1 MGEKKFHQFLS
12 WKNFVFIPSEC
23 EKTLGNALLFT
34 SLSYAVKFS
43 CAHVWRKLAMPP
55 TGAAAPAS
63 YLDSFILH
71 SSILIYMYIYRSFFC
86 SRKKSRNAGR
96 GEEGFEKKK

>member
-1 MGEKKFHQFLS
+1 MYG
-12 WKNFVFIPSEC
+12 
-23 EKTLGNALLFT
+23 A
-34 SLSYAVKFS
+34 SLPY
-43 CAHVWRKLAMPP
+43 HPP
-55 TGAAAPAS
+55 AAPAS

-96 GEEGFEKKK
+96 GEEGFEKKVRQL